1 MELSGHFHK
10 KAIWLILG
18 GVIFVFALLTAMW
31 IVFMKFHPGD
41 EISRMLQ
48 AMSEVQ
54 SFHERSAFSWTR
66 GEGRERTTT
75 TVHTIGP
82 IDLSHSSGL
91 QQETKFRV
99 FRVSRAKE
107 YVDLSGEIRTID
119 GTNYLT
125 YAPPGPDIEGFDFS
139 NETWISLAKNELP
152 AWGSVIPGLDVP
164 GGWGSG
170 SELRATSPLSQTVSI
185 FQNLL
190 AGADIFLIH
199 YNDLTDTIDDR
210 DMRIFDLIFDP
221 DAIRTFL
228 LEMIRQTEGREITDA
243 DRVLVET
250 QANALDNLTI
260 RVWIGVEDHLLY
272 RLQSAGAVEGE
283 KHTLIPVD
291 MIVELSDFNAA
302 FIGNVPKKSISFAS
316 IARSILGTLEQ
327 AELRDLTKTIVVD
340 DVSTL
345 PVTKSE
351 TNDDPDGDGLSSI
364 VEAFYR
370 TDPKVFD
377 SDGDGKSDGEEILSG
392 KNPRGEGTLFG
403 FGLGG

>member
-1 MELSGHFHK
+1 MNGHRGLWV
-10 KAIWLILG
+10 IIG
-18 GVIFVFALLTAMW
+18 GVVFIFALLTAMW

-41 EISRMLQ
+41 EIRRMLQ
-48 AMSEVQ
+48 AMSQVQ
-54 SFHERSAFSWTR
+54 SVHERSAFSWTR

-82 IDLSHSSGL
+82 IDLSHASGL

-107 YVDLSGEIRTID
+107 YIDLSGEIRTID

-139 NETWISLAKNELP
+139 NETWISVAKNELP
-152 AWGSVIPGLDVP
+152 AWGSVIPGLDIP
-164 GGWGSG
+164 GGFEGGS
-170 SELRATSPLSQTVSI
+170 RD
-185 FQNLL
+185 QNFESSVLISAFRDLL
-190 AGADIFLIH
+190 ADADIFLIN
-199 YNDLTDTIDDR
+199 YDELTDTIDDR
-210 DMRIFDLIFDP
+210 EMRIIDLIFDP

-228 LEMIRQTEGREITDA
+228 LEMIRQTEGREIDDS

-250 QANALDNLTI
+250 QASALDNLTI

-272 RLQSAGAVEGE
+272 RLQAAGVVEGE

-291 MIVELSDFNAA
+291 MIIELSDFNAV
-302 FIGNVPKKSISFAS
+302 FIGHVPKKSISFAS

-327 AELRDLTKTIVVD
+327 SELRDLTKTIVVD
-340 DVSTL
+340 DVATL
-345 PVTKSE
+345 PVMKTE

-370 TDPKVFD
+370 TDPNVFD
-377 SDGDGKSDGEEILSG
+377 CDGDGKSDGEEILSG